1 MGLIPDP
8 RSLVSLGTAR
18 LFQGLRTGDQRA
30 VFTGAAL
37 AVFGWWRR
45 SAQPN
50 KVLVHRSVVRE
61 GSSLVIRN
69 GSDQTRVDVRRVDD
83 PPT

>member
-8 RSLVSLGTAR
+8 RSLVSLGSAR

-30 VFTGAAL
+30 LVTGAAL
-37 AVFGWWRR
+37 AAFGWWRK
-45 SAQPN
+45 SAGPK
-50 KVLVHRSVVRE
+50 KVLIHRSVVRE

-83 PPT
+83 PAT

>member
-8 RSLVSLGTAR
+8 GSLVSMGAAR

-30 VFTGAAL
+30 LLTGAAI
-37 AVFGWWRR
+37 AAFGLWRR
-45 SAQPN
+45 SAGP
-50 KVLVHRSVVRE
+50 KRVLVHRSVVRE

-69 GSDQTRVDVRRVDD
+69 ASNQAVEVRRIDRS
-83 PPT
+83 T

>member
-8 RSLVSLGTAR
+8 RSLVSLGSAR

-30 VFTGAAL
+30 LLTGAAFV
-37 AVFGWWRR
+37 AFGWWRK
-45 SAQPN
+45 AAGPK
-50 KVLVHRSVVRE
+50 KVLLHRSVVKE

-69 GSDQTRVDVRRVDD
+69 GSDQTRVDIRRVDD
-83 PPT
+83 PST

>member
-8 RSLVSLGTAR
+8 RSLFSIGATR

-30 VFTGAAL
+30 LVTGAAL
-37 AVFGWWRR
+37 AAFGWWRK
-45 SAQPN
+45 SAGPQ
-50 KVLVHRSVVRE
+50 KVLIHRSVVRE

-69 GSDQTRVDVRRVDD
+69 GSDQTGVDIRRVDD
-83 PPT
+83 PST